1 MISHMVDPI
10 IVLIAAVSISVLIM
24 LGINLYLS
32 VKSRRKDEPDENYV
46 VLHQRMDSLAQVVS
60 EQMERSRQASERA
73 TLTVNQQVQNF
84 TQGMTQLHEGLK
96 GMHDSV
102 KSVVSFQDLFR
113 NPKLRG
119 QWGEMSLEASLAQYF
134 PKDRYSIQHYFGS
147 GEAVDAV
154 LRLPNDILLPIDSKF
169 NWDNFQKLVNSD
181 NEIHKDGYRKLFYSD
196 VKKKIDEISSKY
208 ILPAEGTTDFALMFV
223 PAETVYY
230 EMINNMKDVD
240 IADYARKKKVI
251 LVSPNTFALSVS
263 AIQHWYRDVHIN
275 QETRSIIKKL
285 EGIVADSAKLADNF
299 RKLGN
304 HLSSAQSAYED
315 SEKRLGLM
323 TDRISKVIKIGETE
337 EKIEEIEAPKA

>member
-10 IVLIAAVSISVLIM
+10 IVLIIAVSVSILIM

-196 VKKKIDEISSKY
+196 VKKKI
-208 ILPAEGTTDFALMFV
+208 
-223 PAETVYY
+223 
-230 EMINNMKDVD
+230 
-240 IADYARKKKVI
+240 
-251 LVSPNTFALSVS
+251 
-263 AIQHWYRDVHIN
+263 
-275 QETRSIIKKL
+275 
-285 EGIVADSAKLADNF
+285 
-299 RKLGN
+299 
-304 HLSSAQSAYED
+304 
-315 SEKRLGLM
+315 
-323 TDRISKVIKIGETE
+323 
-337 EKIEEIEAPKA
+337 

>member
-1 MISHMVDPI
+1 MINPI
-10 IVLIAAVSISVLIM
+10 TVLIIAVAISILIM
-24 LGINLYLS
+24 MGINLYIS
-32 VKSRRKDEPDENYV
+32 ISSRKKRGSDDNYV
-46 VLHQRMDSLAQVVS
+46 VLHQRMDALAQAVS
-60 EQMERSRQASERA
+60 EQMEKSRQASERA
-73 TLTVNQQVQNF
+73 TLTVHQQVQNF
-84 TQGMTQLHEGLK
+84 TQGMTQLHDGLK

-134 PKDRYSIQHYFGS
+134 PKDRYLIQHYFSS
-147 GEAVDAV
+147 GEAVDAA

-169 NWDNFQKLVNSD
+169 NWDNFQKLVNAD

-240 IADYARKKKVI
+240 VADYARKKKVI

-275 QETRSIIKKL
+275 QKTQSIIKKL

-299 RKLGN
+299 RKLGS
-304 HLSSAQSAYED
+304 HLSNAQSAYED

-323 TDRISKVIKIGETE
+323 TERVSKVIKIGETE
-337 EKIEEIEAPKA
+337 EEQPQGIELPKA

>member
-1 MISHMVDPI
+1 MISPI
-10 IVLIAAVSISVLIM
+10 TILIVAVAVSILIM

-32 VKSRRKDEPDENYV
+32 ISSRKKKGPDENYV
-46 VLHQRMDSLAQVVS
+46 VLHQRMDSLSQAVS

-73 TLTVNQQVQNF
+73 TLTVHQQVQNF
-84 TQGMTQLHEGLK
+84 TQGMTQLHQ

-134 PKDRYSIQHYFGS
+134 PKDRYLIQHYFSS
-147 GEAVDAV
+147 GEAVDAA

-169 NWDNFQKLVNSD
+169 NWDNFQKLVNAD
-181 NEIHKDGYRKLFYSD
+181 NDIHRDGYRKLFYSD
-196 VKKKIDEISSKY
+196 VKKKVDEISSKY
-208 ILPAEGTTDFALMFV
+208 ILPAEGTTDFELMFV

-230 EMINNMKDVD
+230 EIINNMKDVD

-251 LVSPNTFALSVS
+251 LVSPNPFALSVT

-275 QETRSIIKKL
+275 QKTQSIIKKL

-299 RKLGN
+299 RKLGS
-304 HLSSAQSAYED
+304 HLSNAQSAYED

-323 TDRISKVIKIGETE
+323 TDRVSKVIRIGETE
-337 EKIEEIEAPKA
+337 EEQPQGIELPKA

>member
-1 MISHMVDPI
+1 MANPI
-10 IVLIAAVSISVLIM
+10 IVLIVAVAVSILIL
-24 LGINLYLS
+24 LGINLYL
-32 VKSRRKDEPDENYV
+32 VIRARKKEGPDENYV
-46 VLHQRMDSLAQVVS
+46 VLHQRMDSLSQAIS

-73 TLTVNQQVQNF
+73 TLSVHQQVQNF

-96 GMHDSV
+96 NMHDSV
-102 KSVVSFQDLFR
+102 KNVVSFQDLFR

-134 PKDRYSIQHYFGS
+134 PKDRYLIQHYFSS
-147 GEAVDAV
+147 GEAVDAA

-169 NWDNFQKLVNSD
+169 NWDNFQKLVNAD
-181 NEIHKDGYRKLFYSD
+181 NDIHKDGYRKLFYSD

-240 IADYARKKKVI
+240 VADYARKKKVI

-275 QETRSIIKKL
+275 QKTQSIIKKL

-299 RKLGN
+299 RKLGG
-304 HLSSAQSAYED
+304 HLSNAQSAYED

-323 TDRISKVIKIGETE
+323 TDRVSKVIKIGEAE
-337 EKIEEIEAPKA
+337 EPEEIEAPKV

>member
-1 MISHMVDPI
+1 MINPI
-10 IVLIAAVSISVLIM
+10 TVLIVAVAVSILIM

-32 VKSRRKDEPDENYV
+32 ISSRRKKGPDENYV
-46 VLHQRMDSLAQVVS
+46 VLHQRMDSLAQAVS

-134 PKDRYSIQHYFGS
+134 PKDRYLIQHYFSS
-147 GEAVDAV
+147 GEAVDAA

-169 NWDNFQKLVNSD
+169 NWDNFQRMVNAD

-196 VKKKIDEISSKY
+196 VKKKIDEISSKH

-240 IADYARKKKVI
+240 VADYARKKKVI

-275 QETRSIIKKL
+275 QKTQSIIKKL

-299 RKLGN
+299 RKLGS
-304 HLSSAQSAYED
+304 HLSNAQSAYED
-315 SEKRLGLM
+315 SEKRLSLM
-323 TDRISKVIKIGETE
+323 TDRVSKVIRIGETE
-337 EKIEEIEAPKA
+337 EPEQIEEPKV

>member
-1 MISHMVDPI
+1 MVNPI
-10 IVLIAAVSISVLIM
+10 YILLFVVSMAVLVL
-24 LGINLYLS
+24 LSINLYLLL
-32 VKSRRKDEPDENYV
+32 KSRKKSPDQEYV
-46 VLHQRMDSLAQVVS
+46 AIHQRLDNFSQLINDQLEKNRDSA
-60 EQMERSRQASERA
+60 MRA
-73 TLTVNQQVQNF
+73 TLSVHQQVQNF

-96 GMHDSV
+96 TMHDSV
-102 KSVVSFQDLFR
+102 KNVVSFQDLFR

-134 PKDRYSIQHYFGS
+134 PKDRYLIQHYFSS

-154 LRLPNDILLPIDSKF
+154 LKLPNDVLLPIDSKF
-169 NWDNFQKLVNSD
+169 NWDNFQKLVNAD
-181 NEIHKDGYRKLFYSD
+181 NDIHRDGYRKLFYSD
-196 VKKKIDEISSKY
+196 VKKKVDEISSKY

-230 EMINNMKDVD
+230 EMINNLKDVD
-240 IADYARKKKVI
+240 VADYARKKKVI

-275 QETRSIIKKL
+275 QKTQSIIKKL
-285 EGIVADSAKLADNF
+285 EGIVADSAKLADDF

-304 HLSSAQSAYED
+304 HLSNAQSAYEN

-323 TDRISKVIKIGETE
+323 TERVSKVIKIGETE
-337 EKIEEIEAPKA
+337 KPEEIEAPKA

>member
-1 MISHMVDPI
+1 
-10 IVLIAAVSISVLIM
+10 
-24 LGINLYLS
+24 
-32 VKSRRKDEPDENYV
+32 
-46 VLHQRMDSLAQVVS
+46 
-60 EQMERSRQASERA
+60 
-73 TLTVNQQVQNF
+73 
-84 TQGMTQLHEGLK
+84 
-96 GMHDSV
+96 
-102 KSVVSFQDLFR
+102 
-113 NPKLRG
+113 
-119 QWGEMSLEASLAQYF
+119 
-134 PKDRYSIQHYFGS
+134 
-147 GEAVDAV
+147 
-154 LRLPNDILLPIDSKF
+154 
-169 NWDNFQKLVNSD
+169 
-181 NEIHKDGYRKLFYSD
+181 HKDGYRKLFYSD

>member
-1 MISHMVDPI
+1 MLNPI
-10 IVLIAAVSISVLIM
+10 TVLIIAVAVSILIM

-32 VKSRRKDEPDENYV
+32 IKSRRKEGPDENYV
-46 VLHQRMDSLAQVVS
+46 VLHQRMDALAQAVS
-60 EQMERSRQASERA
+60 EQMEKSRQASERA
-73 TLTVNQQVQNF
+73 TFTVHQQVQNF

-134 PKDRYSIQHYFGS
+134 PKDRYLIQHYFTS

-169 NWDNFQKLVNSD
+169 NWDNFQKLVNAD
-181 NEIHKDGYRKLFYSD
+181 NDIHRDGYRKLFYSD

-230 EMINNMKDVD
+230 EIINNMKDVD
-240 IADYARKKKVI
+240 VADYARKKKVI

-275 QETRSIIKKL
+275 QKTRSIIKKL
-285 EGIVADSAKLADNF
+285 ESIVADSAKLADNF
-299 RKLGN
+299 RKLGG
-304 HLSSAQSAYED
+304 HLSNAQSAYED

-323 TDRISKVIKIGETE
+323 TDRVSKVIRIGETE
-337 EKIEEIEAPKA
+337 EEPEEIAAHNETK